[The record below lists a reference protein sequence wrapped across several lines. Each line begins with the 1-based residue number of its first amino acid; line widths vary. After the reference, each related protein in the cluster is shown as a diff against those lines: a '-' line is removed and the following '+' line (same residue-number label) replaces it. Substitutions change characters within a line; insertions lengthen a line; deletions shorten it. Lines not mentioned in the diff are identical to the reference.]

1 MNRLEPPRD
10 RYSHPFPQIPE
21 TFPPPESDPNRPSP
35 LTPTFLHRLP
45 GWMIHHFERIAMLG
59 APLNGDAPAE
69 FDEEGFQREPEGRLH
84 VGLESE
90 ADGSGSGSTSA
101 GMSDE
106 FKMGLGIVLG
116 FLTLIAVVVGALLTK
131 LIRQNK
137 LANPD
142 VSRLQLDHN
151 SILYSPSKLTGDDW
165 KVPITG
171 FSPGGSVFGFSP
183 LGKTPSPLGKG
194 QGKSPS
200 PESGAQTT
208 SKSPSPLSKNSLSL
222 PSPEQGKAPSPD
234 TPSTDSAK
242 RSRRFFPASPWAV

>member
-1 MNRLEPPRD
+1 
-10 RYSHPFPQIPE
+10 
-21 TFPPPESDPNRPSP
+21 
-35 LTPTFLHRLP
+35 
-45 GWMIHHFERIAMLG
+45 MIHHFERIAMPG
-59 APLNGDAPAE
+59 VPPNGDRPADVAGVANV
-69 FDEEGFQREPEGRLH
+69 DEEGFQREPEGRLH
-84 VGLESE
+84 MGLESE
-90 ADGSGSGSTSA
+90 GDDTDSTPS

-142 VSRLQLDHN
+142 VVKLQHN

-171 FSPGGSVFGFSP
+171 FSPGGSAFGFSP

-194 QGKSPS
+194 QGQAASPS
-200 PESGAQTT
+200 PESDAQPT
-208 SKSPSPLSKNSLSL
+208 SKTPSPLSKNSLGLS
-222 PSPEQGKAPSPD
+222 SPEQGKVMTHPSPD